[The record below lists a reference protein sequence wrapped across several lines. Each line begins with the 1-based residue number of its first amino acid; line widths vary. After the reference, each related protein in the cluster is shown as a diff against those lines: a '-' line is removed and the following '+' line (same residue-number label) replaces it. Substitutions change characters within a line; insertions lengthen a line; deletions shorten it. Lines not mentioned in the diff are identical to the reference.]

1 MELILH
7 TNVAK
12 HETIQE
18 ASMVKLIFKQHFL
31 T

>member
-18 ASMVKLIFKQHFL
+18 ATMVKLIFKKHFL
-31 T
+31 N